1 MTGRT
6 GAGAGQP
13 SAPRRLPSW
22 QAGVVLLLVA
32 AAAATLFVSFL
43 SPAGTRQPPEA
54 RQAAAPAGGAFTART
69 VQGEEIPVPGPKPSV
84 LFFFNIECGACGP
97 ATKVLAELQRR
108 SPADAN
114 YVAVD
119 IAPYETARQIEDFL
133 ALNQASSLAYASDLN
148 TQLITAYQI
157 TQVSTFVVLD
167 DGGREVFRAV
177 EPSAEQLKAAL
188 AAAGTNPGTQPGPGQ
203 R

>member
-1 MTGRT
+1 M
-6 GAGAGQP
+6 
-13 SAPRRLPSW
+13 
-22 QAGVVLLLVA
+22 LLLVA

-43 SPAGTRQPPEA
+43 SPAGTPQEPDTG
-54 RQAAAPAGGAFTART
+54 AAATPPAEGAFTART
-69 VQGEEIPVPGPKPSV
+69 IQGEQIPVPGPKPSV

-97 ATKVLAELQRR
+97 STKVLAELQHS

-188 AAAGTNPGTQPGPGQ
+188 ATDGSNPGA
-203 R
+203 